1 MQYSLKDSVGMK
13 LKPTTSSADA
23 IKELMVTS
31 RLTESDFAYQLQI
44 TRQQLSR
51 IIAREAIMSLDVA
64 ERIQIVTGV
73 SARWLLQLDVN
84 YTQKPKIFRR
94 RWA

>member
-23 IKELMVTS
+23 IKELMVAI
-31 RLTESDFAYQLQI
+31 RITESDFAHQLQI
-44 TRQQLSR
+44 PQQQLSR
-51 IIAREAIMSLDVA
+51 IIAQEAIMNLDVA
-64 ERIQIVTGV
+64 ERIQAVTGV

-84 YTQKPKIFRR
+84 CTQKPKIFRR